1 MKRLGTLAVIVF
13 ILCSTTPSSAF
24 AQKSNTDEIFPVQI
38 PFIMNSIGLLK
49 DIPQNKKDSSDVTAP
64 YSIPGTNQS
73 LCYGATASMECPAA
87 GAAFYG
93 QDATYDRAP
102 LTFTTFSGITS
113 DSLSRY
119 WSAPGTART
128 YSDAAAYCASITD
141 MSATWR
147 LPTLTELS
155 QIVDASLSNPA
166 VDTSKFTNMQSAAYW
181 AADASGATDAWVVD
195 FTRGA
200 TSTLAKTS
208 TANTICVTAYM
219 EYDGYLAAYPDGTVA
234 NTKTKTMWQK
244 ADGGPADWQSA
255 LNACEQ
261 SNAGGY
267 TDWRLPTKNE
277 IQSMVEASSSSL
289 WPSAFTSHA
298 GNYWSSTTVSDTPT
312 NAWTTASDKHTA
324 SVHKT
329 LTAYYRCVRSMAPL
343 PLASTQTIMSGTW
356 NSTVNGASV
365 VTRLV
370 NVPSVMKATFGGTA
384 YEMTSGALSAEATVT
399 DTTTYSYHPTGSVL
413 ADTASNNVMLV
424 HSGSPGVTN
433 MFTGT
438 PATVKSVTGDIKDQT
453 MAVVASGVTATR
465 ANKASTQQNYD
476 ISGLWTGTA
485 LGAAVA
491 ADLRSATYTATD
503 GQTVAYFN
511 GAVAVP
517 YGNNISPYTF
527 TGFMESDGTVFMVRN
542 TTSHVY
548 IFEGT
553 RSGDTITG
561 TLRDFDDVK
570 GTGLVFT
577 RVAGSGSS
585 GGGPSGALPLLLF
598 GE

>member
-1 MKRLGTLAVIVF
+1 MKRLGTLPVIVF
-13 ILCSTTPSSAF
+13 ILCSTFLPSAF
-24 AQKSNTDEIFPVQI
+24 AQKSSTDEIFPVQI

-49 DIPQNKKDSSDVTAP
+49 DFPQNKNDSPDVNAP

-73 LCYGATASMECPAA
+73 LCYDATASMECPAA

-102 LTFTTFSGITS
+102 LTFTSFSGITS

-128 YSDAAAYCASITD
+128 YSDAAAYCAGLTT
-141 MSATWR
+141 MSMTWR
-147 LPTLTELS
+147 LPSLTELS
-155 QIVDASLSNPA
+155 QIVDASLTSPA
-166 VDTSKFTNMQSAAYW
+166 VNTSNFTGMQSAVYW
-181 AADASGATDAWVVD
+181 ASDASGATDAWGVD

-208 TANTICVTAYM
+208 TANTICTTATM
-219 EYDGYLAAYPDGTVA
+219 EYDGSLAAYSDGAVA

-244 ADGGPADWQSA
+244 ADGGPANWQTA

-261 SNAGGY
+261 SNVGGY

-277 IQSMVEASSSSL
+277 IQSMIEASSASL
-289 WPSAFTSHA
+289 WASAFTSRTGA
-298 GNYWSSTTVSDTPT
+298 YWSSTTVNDIPAD
-312 NAWTTASDKHTA
+312 AWTVSSTKQTDISP
-324 SVHKT
+324 KT
-329 LTAYYRCVRSMAPL
+329 NLNPYRCVRSMAPL
-343 PLASTQTIMSGTW
+343 PLASTQTVMSGAWT
-356 NSTVNGASV
+356 STVNGASV
-365 VTRLV
+365 TTRLV
-370 NVPSVMKATFGGTA
+370 NVPSVMKANFGGTP
-384 YEMTSGALSAEATVT
+384 YEMITGALSAEATVT

-413 ADTASNNVMLV
+413 VGASSNTLLLT
-424 HSGSPGVTN
+424 HSGSPGVSHI
-433 MFTGT
+433 FSST
-438 PATVKSVTGDIKDQT
+438 PSSVKSVTGDIKDQT
-453 MAVVASGVTATR
+453 MAVVASDVTATR
-465 ANKASTQQNYD
+465 TNKAATQPDYD
-476 ISGLWTGTA
+476 INGLWTGVA

-511 GAVAVP
+511 GTVAVP
-517 YGNNISPYTF
+517 YGNSISPYTF

-542 TTSHVY
+542 TISHVY

-577 RVAGSGSS
+577 RVAGNN
-585 GGGPSGALPLLLF
+585 PVVPVKAPIDMLLLL